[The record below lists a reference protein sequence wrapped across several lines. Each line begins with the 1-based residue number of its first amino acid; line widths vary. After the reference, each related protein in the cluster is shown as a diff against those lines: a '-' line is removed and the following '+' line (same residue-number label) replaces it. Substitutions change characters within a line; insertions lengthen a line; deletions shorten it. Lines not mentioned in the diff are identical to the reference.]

1 MFLTNLFGLQKY
13 LEELAQKDY
22 VVILLLGR
30 FKGEQHARYHL
41 QPLAAMPSSGLQVR
55 VWVSRLVT
63 VMAEG
68 GRRQGPAFGDAQGQI
83 MSSRLLEGMLMER
96 LQVVKDKKPGVIPN
110 DVDCYKDFGITCWF

>member
-1 MFLTNLFGLQKY
+1 
-13 LEELAQKDY
+13 
-22 VVILLLGR
+22 
-30 FKGEQHARYHL
+30 
-41 QPLAAMPSSGLQVR
+41 
-55 VWVSRLVT
+55 
-63 VMAEG
+63 MAEG